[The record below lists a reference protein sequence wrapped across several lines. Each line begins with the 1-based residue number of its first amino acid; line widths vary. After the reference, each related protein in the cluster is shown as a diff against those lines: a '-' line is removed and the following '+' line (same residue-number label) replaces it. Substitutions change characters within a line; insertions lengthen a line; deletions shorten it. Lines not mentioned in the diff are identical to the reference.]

1 MKNLFQKLVPTRRKI
16 IQLYC
21 AVLFNVNFKGFITGN
36 IYKGNTKKACLPGLN
51 CYSCPGAVGACP
63 LGSLQGSFSADR
75 STLYY
80 VCGILVLY
88 GILFGR
94 MICGWMCPFGL
105 IQELLYK
112 IKTPKLKK
120 NKVTYI
126 LSYLKYVI
134 LAFFVFIVP
143 IMYSFRDTPLP
154 TFCKYIC
161 PAGTLEG
168 GIGLLANKVNESY
181 FSMLGPL
188 FTWKFLLMVSFLVAC
203 VFIFRMFCRFICPL
217 GAIYGFFNKFS
228 FFGVKIE
235 ESKCT
240 NCNLCVSHCKMDIKK
255 VGDHECINCGE
266 CIKVCPT
273 KAILWKGP
281 KLLNPSL
288 DTAENAK
295 KNEKTR
301 TITRSICGI
310 TLIAIIVMIAV
321 TIWKNDKK
329 PGITID
335 NPVTNVGDLTVGNEI
350 GNLCYGYDLNIVTKD
365 EITSNTINPA
375 TTGKITIINFWG
387 TWCTP
392 CVNELPYFDQ
402 IATEYKDNVTV
413 IAIHTNL
420 GNATEAGYLA
430 EHYAESDIIF
440 ATDIEGEGYYTSLG
454 GRDTYP
460 YTVILDENG
469 VVLHKIVSALE
480 YEDLKEYVE
489 AELNK

>member
-1 MKNLFQKLVPTRRKI
+1 MKNLLQKLVPTRRKI

-21 AVLFNVNFKGFITGN
+21 AALFNVNFKGFITGN
-36 IYKGNTKKACLPGLN
+36 IYKGNSKKVCLPGLN

-94 MICGWMCPFGL
+94 IICGWMCPFGL

-134 LAFFVFIVP
+134 LVFFVFIVP

-235 ESKCT
+235 DSKCT

-273 KAILWKGP
+273 KAIIWKGP

-301 TITRSICGI
+301 TITRSVCGI
-310 TLIAIIVMIAV
+310 ILIAIIVIIAV
-321 TIWKNDKK
+321 IIWKNDKK

-335 NPVTNVGDLTVGNEI
+335 NSGTNVGDLTVGNEI

-402 IATEYKDNVTV
+402 IATEYKDDVTV

-420 GNATEAGYLA
+420 GNTTESGYLA

-469 VVLHKIVSALE
+469 IVLHKIVSALE

-489 AELNK
+489 DELAK